1 MKKLLWIIVLFL
13 AFSGYAQEENA
24 SSLFLHVKGKK
35 IVNSNNENVLLRGIG
50 LGGYMLQEGYM
61 LKVPFSGQQHVIKEH
76 IQQLIGKEKTEEF
89 YKKWRANFIQKAD
102 VDSLKSW
109 GFNSIRL
116 PMHYNLFTLSVEEE
130 PIKGQNTWLKEGFKM
145 IDSLS

>member
-35 IVNSNNENVLLRGIG
+35 IVNSNDENILLRGIG

-89 YKKWRANFIQKAD
+89 YSAWRSEFYSESRCRFPQK
-102 VDSLKSW
+102 L
-109 GFNSIRL
+109 GL
-116 PMHYNLFTLSVEEE
+116 
-130 PIKGQNTWLKEGFKM
+130 
-145 IDSLS
+145 